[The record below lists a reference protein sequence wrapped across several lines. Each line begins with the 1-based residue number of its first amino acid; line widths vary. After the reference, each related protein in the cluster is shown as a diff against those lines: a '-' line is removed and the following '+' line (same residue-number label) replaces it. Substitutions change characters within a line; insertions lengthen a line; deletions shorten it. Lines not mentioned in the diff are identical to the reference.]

1 VLEERNNCQKEILEL
16 RSHLVKTEE
25 YWQQQIARL
34 KNDYETRLSKVSFII
49 CECAVA
55 FIINKKIL

>member
-1 VLEERNNCQKEILEL
+1 
-16 RSHLVKTEE
+16 VKTEE

-49 CECAVA
+49 CEYAVA